1 MLPAFS
7 PSRLFLACTSI
18 PYLYTMK
25 KLLSVL
31 LGLLIL
37 SCNSKKDEKTSPA
50 HANTDTGSM
59 VTQPT
64 PAPQPEP
71 SFDSYCNSRFQYC
84 IDYPKDTI
92 YPQPESPNGD
102 GRVFKNKN
110 GDKVLTVYGRWAM
123 NTNGDD
129 MTIKQQYD
137 EDLQGG
143 ENPNGNER
151 RTITY
156 NKLGR
161 DYFVISG
168 YEDKKIFYQ
177 KTILKNGAFCYAI
190 LRYNESDKALY
201 DKVSERI
208 FNSFK

>member
-1 MLPAFS
+1 
-7 PSRLFLACTSI
+7 
-18 PYLYTMK
+18 MK
-25 KLLSVL
+25 KIILAILP
-31 LGLLIL
+31 LLIL
-37 SCNSKKDEKTSPA
+37 SCNAKKEKDAPVAGS
-50 HANTDTGSM
+50 NTAPDTGH
-59 VTQPT
+59 TIT
-64 PAPQPEP
+64 PPPPPPQPVL
-71 SFDSYCNSRFQYC
+71 SFDTYCNNRFDYC

-129 MTIKQQYD
+129 MTIKQQYE
-137 EDLQGG
+137 EDLQD
-143 ENPNGNER
+143 NDN

-156 NKLGR
+156 QKLGA

-168 YEDKKIFYQ
+168 YQDKKIFYQ
-177 KTILKNGAFCYAI
+177 KTILKKGAFCYAV